1 MFIDP
6 MKPIDTLSG
15 FETLQTTNEQSN
27 PGLFRS
33 LLEGS
38 INNLIETEMISQNDS
53 ALLATGNLDDLS
65 SLGINATKAYLAER
79 FVIEVRNRALDA
91 YSELMRIS
99 M

>member
-1 MFIDP
+1 MFIE
-6 MKPIDTLSG
+6 PINPIQTINEL
-15 FETLQTTNEQSN
+15 ETLQKTDAQSN

-38 INNLIETEMISQNDS
+38 VNNLVETEMVSQNDS
-53 ALLATGNLDDLS
+53 ALLATGQLDDLS
-65 SLGINATKAYLAER
+65 SLGINSTKAYLAER

-91 YSELMRIS
+91 YSELMRIN

>member
-1 MFIDP
+1 MFIEAI
-6 MKPIDTLSG
+6 KPIDTIGDL
-15 FETLQTTNEQSN
+15 ETFQTTEEQSN

-38 INNLIETEMISQNDS
+38 INNLIETEMIAQNDS
-53 ALLATGNLDDLS
+53 ALLATGELDDLS
-65 SLGINATKAYLAER
+65 SLGINSTKAYLAER

-91 YSELMRIS
+91 YSELMRIN